1 VTTGISSPVSTFT
14 KKNEIKAAES
24 GSLSDQRIDK
34 RSPWLR
40 ARLAT
45 GSRICSTGGW
55 LPVTLGPKT
64 NCGAPLPHP
73 IHKAM
78 AKSGADRIATCP
90 HTDRLI
96 D

>member
-45 GSRICSTGGW
+45 GSRICSTGG
-55 LPVTLGPKT
+55 
-64 NCGAPLPHP
+64 
-73 IHKAM
+73 
-78 AKSGADRIATCP
+78 
-90 HTDRLI
+90 
-96 D
+96 